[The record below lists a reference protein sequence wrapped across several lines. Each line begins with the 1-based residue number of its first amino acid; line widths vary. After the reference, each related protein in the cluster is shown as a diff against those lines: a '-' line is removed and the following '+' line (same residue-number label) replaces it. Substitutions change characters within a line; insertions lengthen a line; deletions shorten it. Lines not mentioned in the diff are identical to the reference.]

1 MSSCSSASAGRPRA
15 KCRRV
20 PASNTTRRPSGSVV
34 LGSVAATEKKLR
46 RGADIVRYHLDI
58 TGSFRRPAQGSTA
71 LIKEAVIGGPF
82 ELCLSYT
89 LERRTAELSSLVA
102 PATYFAL
109 ALIIGSQAA
118 ARAARAP
125 PPETASTTTSAGQ
138 PGMAARG

>member
-1 MSSCSSASAGRPRA
+1 MSSCSSASSGRPRA

-20 PASNTTRRPSGSVV
+20 PASNTTRRPSGSAVV
-34 LGSVAATEKKLR
+34 RSVAATEKKLR
-46 RGADIVRYHLDI
+46 RGADIVRYDLDI

-71 LIKEAVIGGPF
+71 LIREAVIAGLF

-89 LERRTAELSSLVA
+89 LERRTSEVRPLVA

-109 ALIIGSQAA
+109 APIIGSQAA

-125 PPETASTTTSAGQ
+125 P
-138 PGMAARG
+138 R